1 MKLLQVLAQV
11 KNVWLTHKKE
21 KKKKFCG
28 IKMSQMFCFNF
39 GCLYQHHLYI
49 LQCIGPDHLLLFI
62 HIFSGLLLK

>member
-1 MKLLQVLAQV
+1 
-11 KNVWLTHKKE
+11 
-21 KKKKFCG
+21 
-28 IKMSQMFCFNF
+28 MSQMFCLNF